1 MTTVNTTDSASE
13 ATRNDGFKITVD
25 LDQCISAG
33 PCSIAAPLTF
43 LLRDSDGKAIISDPD
58 GDDME
63 KVMEAARCC
72 PVLAIMIKDQNGKQ
86 LFP

>member
-1 MTTVNTTDSASE
+1 MVQVNTTDSISE
-13 ATRNDGFKITVD
+13 ATRKDGYKITVD

-58 GDDME
+58 GDTLE
-63 KVMEAARCC
+63 AVLEAARCC
-72 PVLAIMIKDQNGKQ
+72 PVLAIMIKDKTGKQ